1 MEKIIK
7 LLTDIV
13 ARLLALEKRVDK
25 MEKTEKKRHGK

>member
-25 MEKTEKKRHGK
+25 MEKKKHGK